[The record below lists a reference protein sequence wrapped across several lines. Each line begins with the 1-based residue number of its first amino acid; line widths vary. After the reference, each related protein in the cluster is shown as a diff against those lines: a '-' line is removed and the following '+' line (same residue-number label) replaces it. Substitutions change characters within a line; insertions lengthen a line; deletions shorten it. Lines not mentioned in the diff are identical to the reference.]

1 MAKHVLDTFF
11 FSSRLVYDKQR
22 TEPRD
27 LECMRMTPFFFLLF
41 LYQKGRDGVTSAQVL
56 AYGGDTVEGI
66 SYYTIEYQSSSSRG
80 DKHFISKVT
89 IVDKKVPTPPCSPP
103 PPIPL
108 PHAPLPIL
116 PASPLSTL
124 GAPVARLECRSLVNL
139 MAQQCSGTGRQC
151 SGTCRQCSRTGQN
164 SCSTVF
170 WAGPLADREKRAHCM
185 TQQLYVLT
193 ASALPLRKGT
203 HMPTRMPTRMPT
215 LIPTHTT
222 KK

>member
-1 MAKHVLDTFF
+1 VAKHVLDTFF

-41 LYQKGRDGVTSAQVL
+41 LYQKGRDGVTSAKVL

-103 PPIPL
+103 PPHSTSARSSPHLACL
-108 PHAPLPIL
+108 PSLHTW
-116 PASPLSTL
+116 ST
-124 GAPVARLECRSLVNL
+124 CRS
-139 MAQQCSGTGRQC
+139 TGM
-151 SGTCRQCSRTGQN
+151 SKPGQPHG
-164 SCSTVF
+164 STVF
-170 WAGPLADREKRAHCM
+170 WDWSTVFWDLS
-185 TQQLYVLT
+185 TVF
-193 ASALPLRKGT
+193 
-203 HMPTRMPTRMPT
+203 
-215 LIPTHTT
+215 
-222 KK
+222 